1 MKKLFFV
8 LAAGMMAATVNAQN
22 TAITSNKFGD
32 NWYVGINGGI
42 STTLTKQHPDGGF
55 FKAIAPTAG
64 LRVGKNLTTVFGLA
78 LDGDVHFKSNEKWAS
93 ASKTFIED
101 LNLDLMGTFNL
112 SNLFAGYKGE
122 PRNFE
127 VIGLGGFGWTHQFGS
142 YASRVNGIES
152 RVALDFAF
160 NLGAEK
166 AWQVYVE
173 PSLTY
178 GLHAWAEGQ
187 DLQVPFKYN
196 INNAF
201 FSLKA
206 GVNYK
211 FGNSN
216 GSHNFVKAQLRDQAE
231 IDGLNAKINELR
243 ADNDAKSGQLSAKDQ
258 QIADLQKKLADC
270 EARPVQI
277 VENVKKETVL
287 QPIVIFRQ
295 GKSTIDPAQYASVEM
310 VAKYMRNHPEA
321 KVLVRG
327 YASPEGDA
335 ELNQRLSVARAEA
348 VQTALINRYKIAAD
362 RITTEGL
369 GATDKLS
376 EEIDFNRV
384 AMFVDTTK

>member
-1 MKKLFFV
+1 M
-8 LAAGMMAATVNAQN
+8 NAL
-22 TAITSNKFGD
+22 TSK
-32 NWYVGINGGI
+32 
-42 STTLTKQHPDGGF
+42 
-55 FKAIAPTAG
+55 
-64 LRVGKNLTTVFGLA
+64 
-78 LDGDVHFKSNEKWAS
+78 
-93 ASKTFIED
+93 
-101 LNLDLMGTFNL
+101 
-112 SNLFAGYKGE
+112 
-122 PRNFE
+122 
-127 VIGLGGFGWTHQFGS
+127 
-142 YASRVNGIES
+142 
-152 RVALDFAF
+152 VALDFAF
-160 NLGAEK
+160 NLGADK
-166 AWQVYVE
+166 AWQFYVE
-173 PSLTY
+173 PNIVYALD
-178 GLHAWAEGQ
+178 GWANG
-187 DLQVPFKYN
+187 VNANHGMKYN
-196 INNAF
+196 FNDAVLGIN
-201 FSLKA
+201 L
-206 GVNYK
+206 GLNYK